1 MVANYKRLIEY
12 NVIIAL
18 HQVFEEPCYVCSLSL
33 PQLSHRCTS
42 LKGMMRYIESC
53 LILWIID

>member
-1 MVANYKRLIEY
+1 MVDNYKRLIEY

-42 LKGMMRYIESC
+42 LKGMMRHTESR
-53 LILWIID
+53 LILWIIN